1 MISVCRGMIG
11 SEGKREDYSVVFS
24 NKLTSFNRRKKYGLG
39 EEDVREKEE
48 KESQGRTEIV

>member
-1 MISVCRGMIG
+1 MKERGKITL
-11 SEGKREDYSVVFS
+11 SSSLINLPPPIEG
-24 NKLTSFNRRKKYGLG
+24 KKYGLG